1 MLIHRIRI
9 ENYRS
14 CKDIELYPGDV
25 MALVG
30 PNNAGKTNI
39 LAAINFV
46 LGDRFPTRQ
55 GVALSDFY
63 CQKEDRPISIEIS
76 FQENPDRIAKVH
88 YLSGRRTRRLQ
99 GPLLARERRTRA
111 VSFQRHSR
119 KMRGGLPRRD
129 PQF

>member
-76 FQENPDRIAKVH
+76 FQENPRQNCESP
-88 YLSGRRTRRLQ
+88 LSIRT
-99 GPLLARERRTRA
+99 AHAAT
-111 VSFQRHSR
+111 SR
-119 KMRGGLPRRD
+119 PVIGS
-129 PQF
+129 